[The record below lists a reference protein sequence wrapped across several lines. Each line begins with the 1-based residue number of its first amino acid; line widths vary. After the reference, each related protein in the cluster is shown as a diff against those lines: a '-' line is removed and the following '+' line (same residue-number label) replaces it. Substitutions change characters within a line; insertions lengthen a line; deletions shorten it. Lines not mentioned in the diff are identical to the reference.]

1 MEKKEAK
8 SMVLLD
14 EVHNF
19 DNHKKFFI
27 GGNLNEHV
35 CKYNYGDRVHGDMV
49 LQENEERVF
58 QISIQLM
65 ILFSLYTNGANQ
77 LDNIIRD
84 DITKL
89 VKFPR
94 HW

>member
-49 LQENEERVF
+49 L
-58 QISIQLM
+58 
-65 ILFSLYTNGANQ
+65 
-77 LDNIIRD
+77 
-84 DITKL
+84 
-89 VKFPR
+89 
-94 HW
+94 